1 MDDKGQP
8 IGSPNTNPIIE
19 YRIYE
24 LKFPD
29 ERVEEYSI
37 NDIIENMLDQIRSN
51 DWDASMFNEVISVR
65 NGHNEI
71 DKGQGAYVAV
81 NGLKRSI
88 IITKG
93 RSVQIKWK
101 DGSVSWLPLSLVKI
115 SNPIDL
121 AEYIESSCN
130 QSIPTECEP
139 S

>member
-1 MDDKGQP
+1 
-8 IGSPNTNPIIE
+8 
-19 YRIYE
+19 
-24 LKFPD
+24 
-29 ERVEEYSI
+29 
-37 NDIIENMLDQIRSN
+37 
-51 DWDASMFNEVISVR
+51 MFDEVISVR